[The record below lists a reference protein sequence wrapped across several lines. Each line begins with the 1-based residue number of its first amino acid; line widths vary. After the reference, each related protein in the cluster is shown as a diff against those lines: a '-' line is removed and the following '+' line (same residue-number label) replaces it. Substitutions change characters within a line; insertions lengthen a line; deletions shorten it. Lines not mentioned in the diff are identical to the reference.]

1 MKLAGELQLWLNQ
14 VDLVPLARET
24 FNLLRRKS
32 SFNKSRSELTSL
44 RLDTIEKSPRKK
56 QQPKFSIK
64 NSKSFKKSK
73 KPKESMRNKSINN
86 VMKTFIKN

>member
-1 MKLAGELQLWLNQ
+1 MKLAGELQLWSN
-14 VDLVPLARET
+14 LAVWVALASMIYS
-24 FNLLRRKS
+24 LLRKKS
-32 SFNKSRSELTSL
+32 SFNKNRLKLTSL
-44 RLDTIEKSPRKK
+44 KLDTIEKSPLKK
-56 QQPKFSIK
+56 QPPKFSIK